1 MTKFAQDV
9 EAISNVIDAQ
19 RERITKL
26 EQVLREIVYEFDQT
40 YDGEIQCDG
49 SWTGAAS
56 IPVHV
61 MRRAQALLK

>member
-26 EQVLREIVYEFDQT
+26 EQVLREIVHEYDQT
-40 YDGEIQCDG
+40 YDAETDTSGIW
-49 SWTGAAS
+49 SSAAS

-61 MRRAQALLK
+61 MERASALLK